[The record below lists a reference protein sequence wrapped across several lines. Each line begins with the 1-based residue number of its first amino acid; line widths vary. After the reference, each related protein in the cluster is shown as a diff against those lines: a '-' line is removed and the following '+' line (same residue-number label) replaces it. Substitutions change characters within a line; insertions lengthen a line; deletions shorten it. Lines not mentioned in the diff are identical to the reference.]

1 LSRQHRKFHSAF
13 RFPAG
18 DEDFGAHI
26 AAGLSPFIVLL
37 GQDRADP
44 AVVNYIAKYATK
56 TLTAPRLPS

>member
-18 DEDFGAHI
+18 VEDFDAHI
-26 AAGLSPFIVLL
+26 GAGLGPFIVLL

-44 AVVNYIAKYATK
+44 AVANNIAKYATK
-56 TLTAPRLPS
+56 TLTALRMLS